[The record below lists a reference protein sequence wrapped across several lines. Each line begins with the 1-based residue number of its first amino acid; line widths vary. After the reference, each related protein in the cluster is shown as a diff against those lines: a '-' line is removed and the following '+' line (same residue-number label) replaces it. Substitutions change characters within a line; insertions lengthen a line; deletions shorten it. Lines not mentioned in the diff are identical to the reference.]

1 MAVGAQA
8 LKIFEAGLMP
18 GRHISDLGCIVVY
31 FDTGISQ
38 LAIDL
43 GGLKLA
49 TLAEEL
55 AMILTELGFLG
66 VSQAGGALPAEMGC
80 QLGITLCPELIL
92 KKDMRFWSS
101 HLLPK
106 RDDWK
111 ASVHKNLEARATDTC
126 SEMLRFDGKSQ
137 SPRRGQS
144 ENCFWRQPL
153 AALGHQLELDGGAEI
168 WGLDTLKQI
177 RNGLPYM
184 QCGDLAQLRHG

>member
-80 QLGITLCPELIL
+80 QLGITLCPEA
-92 KKDMRFWSS
+92 DPQEGYA
-101 HLLPK
+101 LLEQPPSPQAG
-106 RDDWK
+106 R
-111 ASVHKNLEARATDTC
+111 LE
-126 SEMLRFDGKSQ
+126 SQ
-137 SPRRGQS
+137 RP
-144 ENCFWRQPL
+144 
-153 AALGHQLELDGGAEI
+153 
-168 WGLDTLKQI
+168 
-177 RNGLPYM
+177 
-184 QCGDLAQLRHG
+184 